1 MTRRTHRAETGSA
14 RHGGATDANALWS
27 RATELARAGQ
37 IREAEKALIKL
48 AKLAPNNADIF
59 GFHGTLKVQAGK
71 HAQAVP
77 LLKRALR
84 LDDGNPTT
92 HGSLAVTY
100 EGLSKPDKAEQHY
113 LRALELDPSLTR
125 MHLNFG
131 NLLLLKRD
139 FNGAIGHYEQAV
151 ALEPEFSE
159 AYVCLGRAMFTVGRI
174 DEALR
179 CGESALRLDPASA
192 KGHMNLGHAL
202 QVSGLAEDAI
212 HHFREAINLD
222 AHLAEAYESYA
233 YARRGSSEE
242 SFSDDLSA
250 ALARRDWN
258 DRESAYLHYAAG
270 KLESDLGR
278 SESAFAHWLK
288 GAQLRRKGLDYSN
301 TKSRKFFTSICA
313 TLDARFLDRRLQ
325 QPAEGPIPIFIVGMP
340 RSGTTLAEQI
350 LASHPRVAALGEL
363 PHLSDIA
370 DDVAEWSEAEGK
382 YPEALTTL
390 DGSDWRHAAD
400 LYMKR
405 LTRAGG
411 EPYISDKMPSNFYY
425 LGLISLLFPNA
436 RIVHCRRNALDNCV
450 SCFTTDF
457 SEGQHWSYE
466 LSELGTYYGFYLDLM
481 VHWQRVLPLPIH
493 DIQYESVVADLEG
506 EARRLL
512 DFCGLDWHPECL
524 EFYHS
529 KRPVFT
535 ASNVQVRQPVYT
547 SSVGRWRQY
556 EDQLQPLI
564 DNLPPEAI
572 A

>member
-1 MTRRTHRAETGSA
+1 MTRRAYRAETGSP
-14 RHGGATDANALWS
+14 RHSGAADANALWS
-27 RATELARAGQ
+27 RATELAQAGQ
-37 IREAEKALIKL
+37 IREAEKALVKL
-48 AKLAPNNADIF
+48 AKLAPDNADIF
-59 GFHGTLKVQAGK
+59 GFHGTLKVQTGK
-71 HAQAVP
+71 HARAVP

-92 HGSLAVTY
+92 HGSLAVAY

-113 LRALELDPSLTR
+113 LRALELDPSQTR
-125 MHLNFG
+125 THLNLG
-131 NLLLLKRD
+131 NLLTLKGD
-139 FNGAIGHYEQAV
+139 HGGAIEHYEQAV
-151 ALEPEFSE
+151 ALDPEFSE
-159 AYVCLGRAMFTVGRI
+159 AHVCLGRAMFAVGRI

-179 CGESALRLDPASA
+179 CGEIALGLDPASA

-202 QVSGLAEDAI
+202 QVSGRTEDAI
-212 HHFREAINLD
+212 QHFRAAIDLD
-222 AHLAEAYESYA
+222 ANLAEAYESYA
-233 YARRGSSEE
+233 YARRASAEE

-270 KLESDLGR
+270 KWESDLGR

-288 GAQLRRKGLDYSN
+288 GAQMRRKGLDYSN
-301 TKSRKFFTSICA
+301 TKSRKYFTAIGA
-313 TLDARFLDRRLQ
+313 NLDARLLDRRLQ
-325 QPAEGPIPIFIVGMP
+325 QPVKGPVPIFIVGMP

-350 LASHPRVAALGEL
+350 LASHPLVAALGEL
-363 PHLSDIA
+363 PHISDIA
-370 DDVAEWSEAEGK
+370 DDVGEWAEAEGK

-390 DGSDWRHAAD
+390 DGSDWRRAAD

-405 LTRAGG
+405 LGWAGG

-481 VHWQRVLPLPIH
+481 AHWQRVLPLPIH
-493 DIQYESVVADLEG
+493 NIQYESVVADLEG
-506 EARRLL
+506 EARSLL
-512 DFCGLDWHPECL
+512 DFCGLDWHPDCL
-524 EFYHS
+524 EFYRS
-529 KRPVFT
+529 NRPVFT
-535 ASNVQVRQPVYT
+535 ASTAQVRQPLYN
-547 SSVGRWRQY
+547 SSVGRWRRY
-556 EDQLQPLI
+556 EGQLMPLI